1 MENSLLLL
9 TFFPLVAALISFIF
23 PLNKPMAFLFSLV
36 PLVILLG
43 GSREWIGAEINYPWL
58 PFLSVNFHL
67 AVDSYSLI
75 FLYLTAII
83 SPIAC
88 LAMDKEDHF
97 HPHLFYGLLFL
108 LQTLL
113 IVFFTTKDLAVFVLF
128 YEAMLIPIYFMI
140 NIWGGNQRQKAA
152 LQFII
157 YMIAGSALMIAASL
171 YLYFAAGSHFDF
183 ERIALAAKT
192 VPNAGILFFVFL
204 LAFAVKTPL
213 FPFHGWL
220 PDAYYQ
226 ASTSG
231 SILLS
236 ALLSKAGIYGILRII
251 TQFFPDLLNAWSP
264 ILLTLATIGV
274 LYGAFAA
281 WMQND
286 FKKIIAYSSLSH
298 VNFILVGLFI
308 WNPIAQQGAVLQ
320 AFNHGITIAA
330 LFLCV
335 GWLAERLGTTQFGHT
350 SGLAKFMPKLC
361 WLTLV
366 FVLSSV
372 ALPGTNNFVGE
383 LMIFFGLFTMYPILT
398 GILGLIVIFAVIYML
413 RWMQKVYFE
422 SPSFYQDRWKDIGG
436 KEMAIA
442 LPLLLLVF
450 WIGLYPSPI
459 LKMIE
464 QGKAEKVTQLTLEG

>member
-1 MENSLLLL
+1 MENFLISLVFL
-9 TFFPLVAALISFIF
+9 PLAAALISFTS
-23 PLNKPMAFLFSLV
+23 PLHKVIAFVFSLI
-36 PLVILLG
+36 PLIILLMG
-43 GSREWIGAEINYPWL
+43 GEEWIGASINYPWL

-67 AVDSYSLI
+67 EVDSYSLI

-83 SPIAC
+83 SPIAL
-88 LAMDKEDHF
+88 LAMDKENHF
-97 HPHLFYGLLFL
+97 HPSLFYGLLFL

-113 IVFFTTKDLAVFVLF
+113 IVFFTTRDLAVFVLF
-128 YEAMLIPIYFMI
+128 YEAMLIPLYFMI
-140 NIWGGNQRQKAA
+140 SIWGGNQRHRAA
-152 LQFII
+152 LQFIL
-157 YMIAGSALMIAASL
+157 YMIAGSALMIAAAL
-171 YLYFAAGSHFDF
+171 YLYFSAGHFDF
-183 ERIALAAKT
+183 EKISVMAQS
-192 VPNAGILFFVFL
+192 VPYAGLLFLIFL

-231 SILLS
+231 SILLA
-236 ALLSKAGIYGILRII
+236 ALLSKAGIYGIIRIV
-251 TQFFPDLLNAWSP
+251 TEFFPHLLQAWSP
-264 ILLTLATIGV
+264 VLLSLAVVGV

-308 WNPIAQQGAVLQ
+308 VSPIAHYGAILQ

-330 LFLCV
+330 LFLCT
-335 GWLAERLGTTQFGHT
+335 GWLERRLGTTQFGHT
-350 SGLAKFMPKLC
+350 SGLAKFMPNLC

-366 FVLSSV
+366 FVLSSI

-383 LMIFFGLFTMYPILT
+383 LMIFFGLFGVHPILT
-398 GILGLIVIFAVIYML
+398 GILGLSVIFSVVYML

-422 SPSFYQDRWKDIGG
+422 SPSFHQNRWEDIKG

-442 LPLLLLVF
+442 FPLLLLVF

-459 LKMIE
+459 LKTIE
-464 QGKAEKVTQLTLEG
+464 EGKAKSIVQLTLEG